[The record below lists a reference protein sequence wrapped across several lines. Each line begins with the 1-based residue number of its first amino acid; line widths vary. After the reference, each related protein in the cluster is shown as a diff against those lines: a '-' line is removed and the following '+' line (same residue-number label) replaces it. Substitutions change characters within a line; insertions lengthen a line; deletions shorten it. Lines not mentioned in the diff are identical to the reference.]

1 MNREP
6 GMNNLPIY
14 NLDKTMHPLAG
25 TVVCKDNFFNNPGKI
40 LALSKKQK
48 YEKTERFPGKRTN
61 NLLESFDPET
71 KEFAVFFA
79 KKIAREVFPGIA
91 QFVIHIS
98 FHINELYSD
107 DEANCGWIHNDDVTL
122 AGLVYLN
129 PLETNFGSGT
139 SIFLKKGAKDFP
151 IPDFQS
157 RKEFNTTS
165 EVTAEYKQDLKNN
178 HSHFEETIRIGNVYN
193 RLIAYDSNLWHR
205 PNTFK
210 LAVDE
215 PRTTL
220 LFFIDQYEFNRPD
233 IDNFS
238 KWID

>member
-1 MNREP
+1 MNK
-6 GMNNLPIY
+6 LPIY
-14 NLDKTMHPLAG
+14 KFDRISHPLAG
-25 TVVCKDNFFNNPGKI
+25 TVVCKNKFFNNPDKV
-40 LALSKKQK
+40 LELSKQQT
-48 YEKTERFPGKRTN
+48 YEKSQRYPGKRTI
-61 NLLESFDPET
+61 NLLESTDPVT
-71 KEFAVFFA
+71 REFGVFFA
-79 KKIAREVFPGIA
+79 KKLAREIFPGIS

-98 FHINELYSD
+98 FHINELYPD
-107 DEANCGWIHNDDVTL
+107 DEANIGWIHNDDVTL

-129 PLETNFGSGT
+129 PDETNFDSGT
-139 SIFLKKGAKDFP
+139 SIFLKKTTDDFS

-157 RKEFNTTS
+157 RKMFNTNS
-165 EVTAEYKQDLKNN
+165 IVTEEYKQDLKNN
-178 HSHFEETIRIGNVYN
+178 HTHFEETIRMGNMYN

-210 LAVDE
+210 VSVAE

-220 LFFIDQYEFNRPD
+220 LFFIDQYEFEQPG

>member
-1 MNREP
+1 MIQAINKP
-6 GMNNLPIY
+6 PVY
-14 NLDKTMHPLAG
+14 NLDKTAHPLAG
-25 TVVCKDNFFNNPGKI
+25 SVICKNNFFNNPDKV
-40 LALSKKQK
+40 LALSKKQT
-48 YEKTERFPGKRTN
+48 YEKSERYPGKRTI

-79 KKIAREVFPGIA
+79 KKLAREVFPGIS

-98 FHINELYSD
+98 FHINELYPD
-107 DEANCGWIHNDDVTL
+107 TEANIGWIHNDDVTL

-129 PLETNFGSGT
+129 PNETNFNSGT
-139 SIFLKKGAKDFP
+139 SIFLKKGEENFA
-151 IPDFQS
+151 IPDFKS
-157 RKEFNTTS
+157 RKEFNTTGV
-165 EVTAEYKQDLKNN
+165 VTDEYKHDLKNN
-178 HSHFEETIRIGNVYN
+178 HSHFEETIRMGNVYN

-210 LAVDE
+210 VEVSE

-220 LFFIDQYEFNRPD
+220 LFFIDQYEFEQPI

-238 KWID
+238 KWVD

>member
-1 MNREP
+1 MSK
-6 GMNNLPIY
+6 LSIY
-14 NLDKTMHPLAG
+14 NLDKDAHPLAG
-25 TVVCKDNFFNNPGKI
+25 SIVCKNNFFNNPDKI
-40 LALSKKQK
+40 LALSKRQI
-48 YEKTERFPGKRTN
+48 YEKAERYPGKRTI
-61 NLLESFDPET
+61 NLLEATDPET

-79 KKIAREVFPGIA
+79 KKLAREVFPGIS

-107 DEANCGWIHNDDVTL
+107 DEANIGWIHNDDVTL

-129 PLETNFGSGT
+129 PNETNFNSGT
-139 SIFLKKGAKDFP
+139 SIFIKKGSENFS
-151 IPDFQS
+151 IPDLPS
-157 RKEFNTTS
+157 RKVFNTTGV
-165 EVTAEYKQDLKNN
+165 VTEDYKHDLKNN

-210 LAVDE
+210 VDVNE

-220 LFFIDQYEFNRPD
+220 LFFIDQYEFEQPG

-238 KWID
+238 KWVD

>member
-1 MNREP
+1 MQPMNKFS
-6 GMNNLPIY
+6 IY
-14 NLDKTMHPLAG
+14 NLDKTAHPLAG
-25 TVVCKDNFFNNPGKI
+25 SIICKNSFFNNPNKVLE
-40 LALSKKQK
+40 LAKRQT
-48 YEKTERFPGKRTN
+48 YEKSERYPGKRTI

-79 KKIAREVFPGIA
+79 KKIAREVFPGISK
-91 QFVIHIS
+91 FVIHIS
-98 FHINELYSD
+98 FHINDLYSD
-107 DEANCGWIHNDDVTL
+107 DEANVGWIHNDDVTL

-129 PLETNFGSGT
+129 PNETSFNSGT
-139 SIFLKKGAKDFP
+139 SIFLKKGPENFSV
-151 IPDFQS
+151 PDFQS

-165 EVTAEYKQDLKNN
+165 VVTEEYKRDLKNN
-178 HSHFEETIRIGNVYN
+178 HSYFEETIRVGNVYN

-210 LAVDE
+210 TDIAE

-220 LFFIDQYEFNRPD
+220 LFFIDQYQFDQPD

-238 KWID
+238 RWVD

>member
-1 MNREP
+1 
-6 GMNNLPIY
+6 MNNLPIY
-14 NLDKTMHPLAG
+14 NLDKAAHPLAG
-25 TVVCKDNFFNNPGKI
+25 SVICKNNFFNNPDKV
-40 LALSKKQK
+40 LALSKRQT
-48 YEKTERFPGKRTN
+48 YEKSERYPGKRTI
-61 NLLESFDPET
+61 NLLESTDSET

-79 KKIAREVFPGIA
+79 KKIAREVFPGIS

-107 DEANCGWIHNDDVTL
+107 DEANIGWIHNDDVTL

-129 PLETNFGSGT
+129 SNETNFNSGT
-139 SIFLKKGAKDFP
+139 SIFLKKGLENFS

-157 RKEFNTTS
+157 RKLFNTTS
-165 EVTAEYKQDLKNN
+165 VVTEDYKQDLKNN
-178 HSHFEETIRIGNVYN
+178 HSHFEETMRIGNVYN

-210 LAVDE
+210 VDVDE

-220 LFFIDQYEFNRPD
+220 LFFIDQYQFDQPD
-233 IDNFS
+233 IDSFS
-238 KWID
+238 RWVD